1 MKSILIRLTQAFVA
15 LLFFAVT
22 GILAQAQTWPSRPI
36 NLVVGFAVGGSGN
49 TIAPTRQP

>member
-22 GILAQAQTWPSRPI
+22 HSRAGANLAEPADQ
-36 NLVVGFAVGGSGN
+36 LVVGFAVGGSGD
-49 TIAPTRQP
+49 TTAPTRQP